1 MSRLGLGVNRP
12 PHNDAEIYEWDLQY
26 DEHEDGFP
34 DGDGHVV
41 GQSNVHILRVVFEAG
56 PYTSLTYESLG
67 CGGFTSRAPVAAPC
81 RLQGDL

>member
-1 MSRLGLGVNRP
+1 MSRLRLGVNRP
-12 PHNDAEIYEWDLQY
+12 PHHDAEIDEWDLQY

-41 GQSNVHILRVVFEAG
+41 EQFNADILRVDIEAG
-56 PYTSLTYESLG
+56 PYTSLTLKSLG
-67 CGGFTSRAPVAAPC
+67 CGGFTSRSPVVAPC